1 MTLNSLE
8 SFGAAL
14 RVIDD
19 VWALVQATGWN
30 SDKSALLRL
39 PDIGVATI
47 AKRAA
52 DGRDLLDRIAGI
64 DVDTLPHDLP
74 YTVEIARQIA
84 ERWTREEEWYWLLFD
99 PLGVGFYAMFAPTA
113 YCGGFLLNSLT
124 SSFSGYR
131 FASPGDGDRSEE
143 HTSELQSLMRIS
155 YAVFCLK

>member
-30 SDKSALLRL
+30 SDKPALLRL

-64 DVDTLPHDLP
+64 AVDTPPPDLP
-74 YTVEIARQIA
+74 YSFEQTRQSP
-84 ERWTREEEWYWLLFD
+84 ERLPRAAAWEC
-99 PLGVGFYAMFAPTA
+99 P
-113 YCGGFLLNSLT
+113 
-124 SSFSGYR
+124 R
-131 FASPGDGDRSEE
+131 FHPPR
-143 HTSELQSLMRIS
+143 
-155 YAVFCLK
+155 

>member
-1 MTLNSLE
+1 MYIFILMTRLQPRSTRTATLCPYTTLFRDADIVERGRPMTLNSLE

-64 DVDTLPHDLP
+64 DVDTLD
-74 YTVEIARQIA
+74 RKS
-84 ERWTREEEWYWLLFD
+84 TR
-99 PLGVGFYAMFAPTA
+99 
-113 YCGGFLLNSLT
+113 LNS
-124 SSFSGYR
+124 S
-131 FASPGDGDRSEE
+131 
-143 HTSELQSLMRIS
+143 H
-155 YAVFCLK
+155 

>member
-1 MTLNSLE
+1 MRISDW
-8 SFGAAL
+8 SS
-14 RVIDD
+14 D
-19 VWALVQATGWN
+19 VCS
-30 SDKSALLRL
+30 SDL
-39 PDIGVATI
+39 TI

-113 YCGGFLLNSLT
+113 YCGGFLLNSLPP
-124 SSFSGYR
+124 SFSGYR
-131 FASPGDGDRSEE
+131 FASPGAGARYGG
-143 HTSELQSLMRIS
+143 LVRIS
-155 YAVFCLK
+155 GRGRTSVVEGKGVYV

>member
-84 ERWTREEEWYWLLFD
+84 ERWTREEE
-99 PLGVGFYAMFAPTA
+99 
-113 YCGGFLLNSLT
+113 
-124 SSFSGYR
+124 
-131 FASPGDGDRSEE
+131 RSEE

-155 YAVFCLK
+155 YAVFCLKKKNTDRHPTDNITLHARTRY

>member
-84 ERWTREEEWYWLLFD
+84 ERWTREEEWYWLLFED
-99 PLGVGFYAMFAPTA
+99 RKSTR
-113 YCGGFLLNSLT
+113 LNS
-124 SSFSGYR
+124 S
-131 FASPGDGDRSEE
+131 
-143 HTSELQSLMRIS
+143 H
-155 YAVFCLK
+155 

>member
-1 MTLNSLE
+1 MTRNSLE

-99 PLGVGFYAMFAPTA
+99 PLGVGFYAMFADRKSTR
-113 YCGGFLLNSLT
+113 LNS
-124 SSFSGYR
+124 S
-131 FASPGDGDRSEE
+131 
-143 HTSELQSLMRIS
+143 H
-155 YAVFCLK
+155 

>member
-1 MTLNSLE
+1 MSVGKWHDLKTRIHCWTYDPGRCGLFGIRIEDIVEGVRPMTLNSLE

-52 DGRDLLDRIAGI
+52 DGRDLLDRIAG
-64 DVDTLPHDLP
+64 D
-74 YTVEIARQIA
+74 RKS
-84 ERWTREEEWYWLLFD
+84 TR
-99 PLGVGFYAMFAPTA
+99 
-113 YCGGFLLNSLT
+113 LNS
-124 SSFSGYR
+124 S
-131 FASPGDGDRSEE
+131 
-143 HTSELQSLMRIS
+143 H
-155 YAVFCLK
+155 